1 MRFLRNITLFCVVI
15 TLVQCTGLRKTHKI
29 DLEPLVKITTPM
41 GEMYIELSD
50 KTPLHKAN
58 FIKLVNSGFYDSL
71 LFHRV
76 INNFMIQGGDP
87 DSKHAKSGAQL
98 GNGGPGYRIPAEFDS
113 TLYHKKGAL
122 ATARLGDAQNPKK
135 ESSGSQFYLAQG
147 RVYTLEQLKRIEES
161 KRKTIPAMN
170 VEEIPDFKFTEEQIE
185 TYTTVGGIPFLDAGY
200 TVFGLVIKGIEV
212 IDKIAAVKVDR
223 ANGNRPLNDVR
234 MKVEMIYLSK
244 EDKAT
249 LLNKEEK

>member
-1 MRFLRNITLFCVVI
+1 MRFLRKIALFCVVV
-15 TLVQCTGLRKTHKI
+15 TLIQCAGLRKTPKI
-29 DLEPLVKITTPM
+29 ALEPLLKITTPM
-41 GEMYIELSD
+41 GEMFVELSD

-58 FIKLVNSGFYDSL
+58 FIKLVNAGFYDSL

-87 DSKHAKSGAQL
+87 DSKFAKSGAQL

-113 TLYHKKGAL
+113 TLFHKKGAL

-147 RVYTLEQLKRIEES
+147 RVYTIEQLKRIEES
-161 KRKTIPAMN
+161 KRKTTPSMN
-170 VEEIPDFKFTEEQIE
+170 MEEIPDFKFTEEQIE
-185 TYTTVGGIPFLDAGY
+185 AYTTVGGVPFLDAGY
-200 TVFGLVIKGIEV
+200 TVFGQVVKGIEV
-212 IDKIAAVKVDR
+212 IDKIAAVKVNK
-223 ANGNRPLNDVR
+223 ANGNRPADDVR
-234 MKVEMIYLSK
+234 MKIEMIYLSK